1 MVFSH
6 IMLGRVTTATVVAAA
21 AAMTTAPPG
30 ERLSMHSHRLNRL
43 TERIGVFIARPHCLH
58 RCNRHDIS
66 VCLSVS
72 PSVCHV
78 QKLTF
83 GDLVL
88 TTKHARNSCMSL
100 LSVGFHYCN
109 ALGWSCPQNDR
120 QQHSKGHL
128 LRRAAVGH
136 KAVEGPTVAHCCVSK
151 TISKPTCCQRALILK
166 PGKI

>member
-1 MVFSH
+1 MPIH
-6 IMLGRVTTATVVAAA
+6 DETTVYISKS
-21 AAMTTAPPG
+21 TTWAPAYRYNEQG
-30 ERLSMHSHRLNRL
+30 
-43 TERIGVFIARPHCLH
+43 TIDIVRIACIAVIDTTSL
-58 RCNRHDIS
+58 S

-72 PSVCHV
+72 PSVRHV

-83 GDLVL
+83 GDLAL